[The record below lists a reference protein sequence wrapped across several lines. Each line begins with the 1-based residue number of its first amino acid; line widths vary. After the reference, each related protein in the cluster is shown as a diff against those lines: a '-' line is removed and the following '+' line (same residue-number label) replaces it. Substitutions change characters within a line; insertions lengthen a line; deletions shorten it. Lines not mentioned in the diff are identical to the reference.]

1 MSVKSHYNKVLEAYQ
16 IVENLCPLEGDK
28 LSHLNGKLV
37 RVNRVACNWDDE
49 TLIPVLQRINES
61 AKTVFEGIE
70 NNDLIL
76 PEKQRV
82 EFFRLRSTFATTM
95 SDLEYRYRANQSY
108 SKLRPVFSE
117 SFNVHNPKDPFIAT
131 SNDPIDFTRERN
143 LFNKIIPAKR
153 DQGEDLAI
161 IRNRISEAKSHLLS
175 RTSYIAK
182 TVGKYFTFFLLFLPL
197 TILQLNLNISLAGLK
212 IFGLL
217 RNVHSFDFL
226 SWGDSVSTKLFSGL
240 KERSMAK
247 SALSCYAYQLKDELR
262 WDEERFKLFES
273 VAPFLENEPDLFR
286 VELELNKKDY
296 LELGLSSDEKAN
308 KVVVDII
315 ERLNGSIYLRDA
327 MIVTK
332 TTSRMI
338 ARYDN
343 SELERFI
350 DRTVKRLEKE
360 EVRPNSKYNV
370 IMNPSQLMRYLEVYK
385 KHTRFRRV
393 GGMDL
398 LVGKADIATYSS
410 QSKNNLFSQV
420 EKMGF
425 TVKLL
430 KS

>member
-28 LSHLNGKLV
+28 LSHLYGKLV

-247 SALSCYAYQLKDELR
+247 SALSCYAYQLKDELI

-315 ERLNGSIYLRDA
+315 EKANGSIYLLDA
-327 MIVTK
+327 QHILDVGIPRKMQMENPGLFK
-332 TTSRMI
+332 NM
-338 ARYDN
+338 
-343 SELERFI
+343 FI
-350 DRTVKRLEKE
+350 DTTVERIKE
-360 EVRPNSKYNV
+360 EKNSSNEKYRV
-370 IMNPSQLMRYLEVYK
+370 IMNPGQLMRYLKIYK
-385 KHTRFRRV
+385 KHTSFRKV
-393 GGMDL
+393 EGMDK
-398 LVGKADIATYSS
+398 LVKKSAKDSS
-410 QSKNNLFSQV
+410 KPMNNLFTQV

-425 TVKLL
+425 SVELL